1 MLLKDLGGSAK
12 AVLMAT
18 NFVNVDV
25 VFAMKTAA
33 TSDRGTYDSSNTCIG
48 SSWDIYQCTWF

>member
-1 MLLKDLGGSAK
+1 MRLKDPGGSAK
-12 AVLMAT
+12 AVSMAT

-33 TSDRGTYDSSNTCIG
+33 TSDGGTYDSS
-48 SSWDIYQCTWF
+48 DA